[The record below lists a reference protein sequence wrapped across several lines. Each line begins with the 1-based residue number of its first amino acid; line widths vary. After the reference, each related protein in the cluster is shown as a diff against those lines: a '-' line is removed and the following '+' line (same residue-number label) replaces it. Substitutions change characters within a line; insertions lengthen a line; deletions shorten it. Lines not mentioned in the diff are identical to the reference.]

1 MNQLSTQDLLNFDY
15 DGKKLKWRNNFE
27 QLQIFVQDRL
37 GINGKWSSP
46 GGCAKRFKAKNGDF
60 TVNWYCKKQ
69 STFQIHGNEG
79 TLFKSRYL

>member
-46 GGCAKRFKAKNGDF
+46 GGCAK
-60 TVNWYCKKQ
+60 
-69 STFQIHGNEG
+69 
-79 TLFKSRYL
+79 